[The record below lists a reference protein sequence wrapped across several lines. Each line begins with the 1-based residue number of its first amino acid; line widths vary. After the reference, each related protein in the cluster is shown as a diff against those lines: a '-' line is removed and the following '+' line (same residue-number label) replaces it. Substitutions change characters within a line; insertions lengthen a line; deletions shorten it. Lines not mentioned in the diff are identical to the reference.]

1 MKKVMFYSKHR
12 LLHHFNSNGQK
23 DRNIMVLFSTVF
35 LCSVLIGSALF
46 FASGESSLLKKL
58 LFVLYENNCA
68 QNLLILFCAIGIVIF
83 LCVTAG
89 LSCAGISILTFVAM
103 ICGMIS
109 SFFPSY
115 LLYYNGAKGLGYFSL
130 LLLPGLTLC
139 CVSMLMMCMVNAQMS
154 KSLCSNILFD
164 RKEEIDL
171 RIFIFRNGICA
182 GGMLLS
188 VLLLYICDKL
198 FRGLF

>member
-12 LLHHFNSNGQK
+12 LLHHFGSTGQK
-23 DRNIMVLFSTVF
+23 DTGITVLFFTVF

-46 FASGESSLLKKL
+46 FGSGESSVLQKM
-58 LFVLYENNCA
+58 LFALYENNCE
-68 QNLLILFCAIGIVIF
+68 QNVLLLFCAIGIEIF

-89 LSCAGISILTFVAM
+89 LSCAGISILTFITI
-103 ICGMIS
+103 ICGIAS
-109 SFFPSY
+109 SFFPSF
-115 LLYYNGAKGLGYFSL
+115 LLLNYGAKGFGYFSL
-130 LLLPGLTLC
+130 LLLPGLSLF
-139 CVSMLMMCMVNAQMS
+139 CVSSLMMCQVNAQLS
-154 KSLCSNILFD
+154 KSLCLYILFD

-182 GGMLLS
+182 GGMMLS